1 MTGRRDP
8 LVPPRR
14 LGLPSQLAAP
24 GRRFLEVGLID
35 AGGLQPDERVLDI
48 GCGPGRIAALLAR
61 HLTRGSYEG
70 FDVMPEAI
78 EWCRRGIAP
87 RYPSFG
93 FQLVDVANPRYNPDG
108 RGAGGDARFPYPD
121 AEFDLAFANS
131 LYTHLRP
138 GETERYL
145 AETVRVLRPGGRAI
159 ASFFLLNDEA
169 EALIERTPDET
180 RAMVGNPTR
189 RFDHELT
196 DSSGV
201 SFRTSSPEIPEHRI
215 GLREEDVIAMHR
227 RAGLEVTDIRYGHW
241 CGREMTADRIGQD
254 LVVSRPA

>member
-1 MTGRRDP
+1 MGSRPATRASAFSSWTSRTP
-8 LVPPRR
+8 ATTPT
-14 LGLPSQLAAP
+14 AAA
-24 GRRFLEVGLID
+24 R
-35 AGGLQPDERVLDI
+35 
-48 GCGPGRIAALLAR
+48 AA
-61 HLTRGSYEG
+61 TS
-70 FDVMPEAI
+70 
-78 EWCRRGIAP
+78 
-87 RYPSFG
+87 
-93 FQLVDVANPRYNPDG
+93 
-108 RGAGGDARFPYPD
+108 RFPYPD

-196 DSSGV
+196 DASGV